1 MANAYFDCVNANGG
15 INGHPIKLYIET
27 EQTNPAQIAADAKQL
42 VQTDHVVGIIGNT
55 SIIECSVDSSYW
67 QKLGYYIIDSGIAPE
82 CYSTPN
88 SAAVNM
94 GPRYSSDGAVQYA
107 LAQHASKIVFDQ
119 SNVPG
124 TGYIAA
130 GPAALAKAA
139 NVPIVQLTENVP
151 ISDADSVAIK
161 EVDDAGPNGAVVLN
175 FTPPEAL
182 VILQAAQK
190 LGLEDRVKLWGC
202 STPCNTDFLAASLGP
217 KWNSKLFVN
226 AELTPPDVTNTPTM
240 NLYKAILKQY
250 GTAVSGGIGS
260 FSQMGFTEAEIAVH
274 ALESITGGSYTVA
287 SVNSAFKAVS
297 GFNTGMLCQLW
308 TYGSYS
314 AAHPE
319 QRRLHGHARQRQDG
333 DGPGL
338 HADLVGRPADRAV
351 PERRRHRADGPMSLV
366 ISWLVRYLL
375 MPSWQD
381 FQPFIVSGLA
391 LGGVYAL
398 SGVGLVVLYR
408 ATGVLYLAFGAVGA
422 MGALI
427 AWSLITRR
435 GCPGWL
441 SWLACVVFAAAVTL
455 GYGIVF
461 GPALARRDPLVK
473 AVATIGLTLIL
484 YGLVDLLWTT
494 SGGQARSITLP
505 TDNSGFMVGQVQVTW
520 TQVIA
525 LAAGVV
531 LTVATG
537 AFLRYTKLGTAM
549 RAMANDREITAT
561 LGVPVRRVE
570 AAAWLGCGVL
580 AGVAGLLL
588 ANLVA
593 LDATTLTFL
602 VISSLAAV
610 LIARLRSITVT
621 FVAAIVIGLLH
632 DLLTPITS
640 LTNYRDM
647 TPFVIAAVALL
658 VLSRHQVMSQSREE
672 A

>member
-1 MANAYFDCVNANGG
+1 
-15 INGHPIKLYIET
+15 
-27 EQTNPAQIAADAKQL
+27 
-42 VQTDHVVGIIGNT
+42 
-55 SIIECSVDSSYW
+55 
-67 QKLGYYIIDSGIAPE
+67 
-82 CYSTPN
+82 
-88 SAAVNM
+88 
-94 GPRYSSDGAVQYA
+94 
-107 LAQHASKIVFDQ
+107 
-119 SNVPG
+119 
-124 TGYIAA
+124 
-130 GPAALAKAA
+130 
-139 NVPIVQLTENVP
+139 
-151 ISDADSVAIK
+151 
-161 EVDDAGPNGAVVLN
+161 
-175 FTPPEAL
+175 
-182 VILQAAQK
+182 
-190 LGLEDRVKLWGC
+190 
-202 STPCNTDFLAASLGP
+202 
-217 KWNSKLFVN
+217 
-226 AELTPPDVTNTPTM
+226 
-240 NLYKAILKQY
+240 
-250 GTAVSGGIGS
+250 
-260 FSQMGFTEAEIAVH
+260 
-274 ALESITGGSYTVA
+274 
-287 SVNSAFKAVS
+287 
-297 GFNTGMLCQLW
+297 
-308 TYGSYS
+308 
-314 AAHPE
+314 
-319 QRRLHGHARQRQDG
+319 
-333 DGPGL
+333 
-338 HADLVGRPADRAV
+338 
-351 PERRRHRADGPMSLV
+351 
-366 ISWLVRYLL
+366 

-408 ATGVLYLAFGAVGA
+408 ATGVLNLAFGALGA

-427 AWSLITRR
+427 TWSLIQA
-435 GCPGWL
+435 GVPGWI
-441 SWLACVVFAAAVTL
+441 SWLACVAFAAAVTL
-455 GYGIVF
+455 GYGIIF

-484 YGLVDLLWTT
+484 YGLADLLWTT

-531 LTVATG
+531 LTVGTG

-647 TPFVIAAVALL
+647 TPFVLAAVALL